1 MAKAP
6 SEVAE
11 RHETHAMPHRL
22 SSPELVHSR
31 ESTVWPCGS
40 IPESFESTAT
50 VKPTRSVISEQTH
63 DSPDKRFL
71 SRRAFVWGSMASVLA
86 FGVPLPAEEKGTS
99 TQPFGAQVKRLI
111 DALAFLGEPFTAAE
125 CLALSNETMAT
136 ILAILDR
143 RCLFEVHVNPE
154 ARVSVS
160 SGPARAQLVEKGWR
174 CYLVKVTNQAK
185 VTATLQAESPQ
196 ARSVYDRAAEGTGPS
211 RPPQTVSPS
220 DVVDR
225 WLELTMFNAAPMLP
239 SLSSSPLEYQILEL
253 YARDRGK
260 REAVVSFNIGAASK
274 DLGFR
279 DQIPMVFEIQPS
291 SNVVIHMRDE
301 VGQPTV
307 GALCIRDQQGRIYPA
322 KTKRLAPDFYF
333 QPQIYRADGEFI
345 CLPNGTYNVEYSR
358 GPEYLIKRSSLSVSD
373 GVGAPQWSFQL
384 ERWINPA
391 DSGWYSGDHHI
402 HASGCMHYQSPT
414 EGVMPEEITR
424 HIRGE
429 ALTVG
434 EVLTWAPSYYYQK
447 RFFEG
452 KINTVSTR
460 DTLVRYDLEV
470 SGFPSSHS
478 GHLVLIRL
486 KDQDYPD
493 TKEIEGW
500 PSWALP
506 IAKWAKAQGAVVGF
520 AHTALGLDVKSTNLP
535 NYEIPSFNSI
545 GANEILVD
553 VTHDAV
559 DFLSLVDTPS
569 TPELNLWYHMLNAG
583 LRVRAGG
590 ETDFPCMSDERVGAG
605 RSYVQLDQKPKG
617 DSGYDA
623 WVAGFRAGRS
633 YASDGKSH
641 LMDFRVNGQIVGI
654 EGSEVHLP
662 EVGTVS
668 VTVRVAALLDETPN
682 EAVRSKPLNEGP
694 YWHIERSR
702 IGNTRQVAVEVIV
715 NGVPVATKP
724 VKADGSIQA
733 MSFEVSIDRPSWI
746 ALRILRSSHT
756 NPVFVLVGGRP
767 VRASRRSVQWCLDC
781 VDQLWAV
788 KAPLIRDRE
797 REDARAAY
805 DHARHEYA
813 LRLAECEAD

>member
-1 MAKAP
+1 
-6 SEVAE
+6 
-11 RHETHAMPHRL
+11 
-22 SSPELVHSR
+22 
-31 ESTVWPCGS
+31 
-40 IPESFESTAT
+40 
-50 VKPTRSVISEQTH
+50 
-63 DSPDKRFL
+63 
-71 SRRAFVWGSMASVLA
+71 
-86 FGVPLPAEEKGTS
+86 
-99 TQPFGAQVKRLI
+99 
-111 DALAFLGEPFTAAE
+111 
-125 CLALSNETMAT
+125 
-136 ILAILDR
+136 
-143 RCLFEVHVNPE
+143 
-154 ARVSVS
+154 
-160 SGPARAQLVEKGWR
+160 
-174 CYLVKVTNQAK
+174 
-185 VTATLQAESPQ
+185 
-196 ARSVYDRAAEGTGPS
+196 
-211 RPPQTVSPS
+211 
-220 DVVDR
+220 
-225 WLELTMFNAAPMLP
+225 MFNAAPMLP
-239 SLSSSPLEYQILEL
+239 TLSGSPLEYQILEL
-253 YARDRGK
+253 YSRDRGK
-260 REAVVSFNIGAASK
+260 REAVMSFNIGAASK

-279 DQIPMVFEIQPS
+279 DQIPVAFEIQPS

-301 VGQPTV
+301 TGHPTV
-307 GALCIRDQQGRIYPA
+307 GALCIRDQQDRIYPA

-333 QPQIYRADGEFI
+333 HPQIYRADGELI

-358 GPEYLIKRSSLSVSD
+358 GPEYLTKRASLSVSD
-373 GVGAPQWSFQL
+373 GVAAPQWSFQL

-452 KINTVSTR
+452 KINKLSTR

-478 GHLVLIRL
+478 GHLVLMRL
-486 KDQDYPD
+486 SDQDYPG
-493 TKEIEGW
+493 TKEIEDW
-500 PSWALP
+500 PSWTLP

-535 NYEIPSFNSI
+535 NYEIPFFNSI

-583 LRVRAGG
+583 FRVRAGG

-605 RSYVQLDQKPKG
+605 RSYVQLDQKPQG

-623 WVAGFRAGRS
+623 WVAGFCAGRS

-641 LMDFRVNGQIVGI
+641 LMDFRVNGQVVGI
-654 EGSEVHLP
+654 QDSEVHLP
-662 EVGTVS
+662 ESDRVS
-668 VTVRVAALLDETPN
+668 VTVRVAALLDEAPN
-682 EAVRSKPLNEGP
+682 ETIRSKPLNEGP

-702 IGNTRQVAVEVIV
+702 IGNTRQVAVEIVV

-724 VKADGSIQA
+724 VNADGSIQA
-733 MSFEVSIDRPSWI
+733 VSFEVSISRPSWI

-756 NPVFVLVGGRP
+756 NPAFVLVGGRP
-767 VRASRRSVQWCLDC
+767 LRVSRRSVQWCLDC
-781 VDQLWAV
+781 VDKLWAV

-813 LRLAECEAD
+813 LRLAQCEDD